1 MAFFELYG
9 ALCGDAGVPH
19 LDAIL
24 NAKGFLGRREDPEMR
39 ACAAMAL
46 GKIGTVRATECLRKA
61 SAENEKEV
69 LVRNAINRAVRGG
82 RG

>member
-1 MAFFELYG
+1 
-9 ALCGDAGVPH
+9 
-19 LDAIL
+19 
-24 NAKGFLGRREDPEMR
+24 MR

-69 LVRNAINRAVRGG
+69 LVRNAINRALRGG